1 VNRFGVELRAEV
13 DGNRLAGHAA
23 VFDVHAQMPGHW
35 EPLSRSAFDEVLSG
49 DPDVKAL
56 FNHNP
61 SLILGSTRAK
71 TLRLET
77 DDVGLAFEVDLPD
90 TSYARDLKELV
101 AREDVRGCS
110 FGFLPGADRWS
121 RAPDGGQLRT
131 HTSVKDLL
139 DVSLVAYPAY
149 DGTEVHLRSVNFAV
163 PVHPTARQQLIRLR
177 AAYLLREVT

>member
-1 VNRFGVELRAEV
+1 MNRFGVELRAEV

-35 EPLSRSAFDEVLSG
+35 ETLARSAFDEVLAA

-90 TSYARDLKELV
+90 TSYANDLRELV

-131 HTSVKDLL
+131 HTSVRDLL

-149 DGTEVHLRSVNFAV
+149 DGTEVHLRSVDFAV
-163 PVHPTARQQLIRLR
+163 LSRPSARQQMIRLR
-177 AAYLLREVT
+177 AAHLLKEVK

>member
-1 VNRFGVELRAEV
+1 MTRFGVELRAAEV

-23 VFDVHAQMPGHW
+23 VFGSHANLAGHW
-35 EPLSRSAFDEVLSG
+35 ETLDPGAFDEALAA

-61 SLILGSTRAK
+61 SMVLGTTRAK
-71 TLRLET
+71 TLRLEV

-101 AREDVRGCS
+101 ARDDIRGCS

-131 HTSVKDLL
+131 HTSVKALL

-149 DGTEVHLRSVNFAV
+149 DGTEVHLRHVDFGAL
-163 PVHPTARQQLIRLR
+163 PTQAPRWRSQIIMARHR
-177 AAYLLREVT
+177 AHRR